1 MRRLLDDVVNADL
14 VAIGNNL
21 APSTKRAV
29 GMAHLICMGN
39 LGGIAG
45 SNIFLS
51 REAPHYWTGYGF
63 ILGID
68 CAAFATCLFLRY
80 KFKRINRN
88 RDLLTEEDVR
98 AQYSESELLQLGD
111 QSPYF
116 RYTL

>member
-1 MRRLLDDVVNADL
+1 METTNL
-14 VAIGNNL
+14 VSLSSLSAANNL
-21 APSTKRAV
+21 APSAKRAV

-68 CAAFATCLFLRY
+68 CAAFVVCLFLRY
-80 KFKRINRN
+80 KFKSINAQ
-88 RDLLTEEDVR
+88 RDLLDEDLVR
-98 AQYSESELLQLGD
+98 GTYSEQQLLEMGD
-111 QSPYF
+111 RSPLF